1 MMEKYDNLLSE
12 VRTII
17 DDVSSGDDTEVF
29 DFKVSDNFTYETLR
43 DLVSTEITKHVL
55 KTLNNPDMSSEDNLA
70 LLISSMSYMSM
81 QNFVLEYKLL
91 MNSKGML

>member
-1 MMEKYDNLLSE
+1 MKKYDKLLNE
-12 VRTII
+12 VRIII
-17 DDVSSGDDTEVF
+17 DDVSSSDDTEVF
-29 DFKVSDNFTYETLR
+29 DFKAGNNFTYETLR
-43 DLVSTEITKHVL
+43 DLVSTEITEHVL

-91 MNSKGML
+91 MNSRGMV